1 MDAHVA
7 ARLFD
12 EAIDLAEAEPGPLA
26 DFLGR
31 EERLEGAGGHLLGH
45 AVAGVGDGDDDVAA
59 GRDLRVESRIG
70 FADQGLRSLYGQP
83 AARRPGAARLEGE
96 VADRRLPL
104 VWDDLDP
111 PKAGRRDNV
120 LHVNLSHSPAP

>member
-1 MDAHVA
+1 MLFRSSVTHQAVEVDFGGRSFSLLGMDAHVA

-59 GRDLRVESRIG
+59 GRDIRVE
-70 FADQGLRSLYGQP
+70 RSEE
-83 AARRPGAARLEGE
+83 RRVGKECVRPCGTRWPGYQ
-96 VADRRLPL
+96 
-104 VWDDLDP
+104 
-111 PKAGRRDNV
+111 
-120 LHVNLSHSPAP
+120 